1 MTVSK
6 PEFDQNAPEVPMTE
20 TTAAPAPP
28 MSLAALRANRKPLKD
43 INKELKENLT
53 PLNRL
58 AVFITD
64 RVGTMGFFLI
74 IFTWTVFWLGWNLLA
89 PRSWRF
95 DPPMGF
101 VFYLFISNV
110 IQILLMPLIMVGQ
123 NIQGGHAEARAEHD
137 LDVNVKA
144 EEEIEVILGHLEYQ
158 NHLLI
163 QLMRKVDVNVSQL
176 VEAQDPG

>member
-1 MTVSK
+1 M
-6 PEFDQNAPEVPMTE
+6 DD
-20 TTAAPAPP
+20 APAPPPPP
-28 MSLAALRANRKPLKD
+28 MSLAEFRKNRKPLTNVNTEVKAS
-43 INKELKENLT
+43 LT
-53 PLNRL
+53 PLNKL

-64 RVGTMGFFLI
+64 RVGTMGFFLT

-89 PRSWRF
+89 PRSMRF

-144 EEEIEVILGHLEYQ
+144 EQEIEVILGHLEYQ

-163 QLMRKVDVNVSQL
+163 QLMQKVNIGVDQL